1 MNQKHYRISFGSTGA
16 TLKAESLTQDQ
27 VKYWNQQS
35 HLTLIDSIL
44 DPKIQQK
51 VPTQLQLKHH
61 EEMGNIRSVA
71 GPWFNSSTVCS
82 IFEESTN
89 TIIDAFSLT
98 HLTQNQI
105 KVIDDIQIRPA
116 SLIIEIEEEGEYF
129 ASVTT
134 PYEFDRNRISVTAEH
149 FRNDEGV
156 ITSILYDN
164 LEYTPQ
170 QKTSERC
177 FHAFISEVR
186 TNL

>member
-1 MNQKHYRISFGSTGA
+1 MNQQRYRISFGSTGA

-27 VKYWNQQS
+27 VEYWNKQS

-44 DPKIQQK
+44 DPEIQLK
-51 VPTQLQLKHH
+51 VPTELQLKHH
-61 EEMGNIRSVA
+61 EEMGNITSVA

-98 HLTQNQI
+98 HLTQNQV
-105 KVIDDIQIRPA
+105 KVIDEIQIRPA

-134 PYEFDRNRISVTAEH
+134 PYEFDRNLISVTAEH

-164 LEYTPQ
+164 TEYKLQ
-170 QKTSERC
+170 QDTSERC
-177 FHAFISEVR
+177 FNAFI
-186 TNL
+186 T

>member
-44 DPKIQQK
+44 DPEVQLK
-51 VPTQLQLKHH
+51 VPIQLQLKHH
-61 EEMGNIRSVA
+61 EEMGNIRSVT
-71 GPWFNSSTVCS
+71 GPWFKHSTVCS
-82 IFEESTN
+82 IFEEITN

-98 HLTQNQI
+98 HLTQNQV
-105 KVIDDIQIRPA
+105 KVIDEIQIRPA

-156 ITSILYDN
+156 ITSIRYDN
-164 LEYTPQ
+164 TEHNLQ
-170 QKTSERC
+170 QDTSEQC
-177 FHAFISEVR
+177 FNAFIS
-186 TNL
+186 

>member
-1 MNQKHYRISFGSTGA
+1 MNQQRYRISFGSTGA
-16 TLKAESLTQDQ
+16 TLKAVSLTQDQ

-44 DPKIQQK
+44 DPEVQLK
-51 VPTQLQLKHH
+51 VPIQLQLKHH
-61 EEMGNIRSVA
+61 EEMGNIRSGT
-71 GPWFNSSTVCS
+71 GPWFKHSTVCS

-98 HLTQNQI
+98 HLTQNQV
-105 KVIDDIQIRPA
+105 KVIDEIQIRPA

-156 ITSILYDN
+156 ITSIRYDN
-164 LEYTPQ
+164 TEYNLQ
-170 QKTSERC
+170 QDASEQC
-177 FHAFISEVR
+177 FNAFIS
-186 TNL
+186 

>member
-44 DPKIQQK
+44 EPEIQQK
-51 VPTQLQLKHH
+51 VPIQLQLKHH
-61 EEMGNIRSVA
+61 EEMGNIRSVT
-71 GPWFNSSTVCS
+71 GPWFKHSTVCS

-98 HLTQNQI
+98 HLIQNQV
-105 KVIDDIQIRPA
+105 KVIDDIQIRSA

-129 ASVTT
+129 ALVTT

-164 LEYTPQ
+164 LEYSLQ

-177 FHAFISEVR
+177 FNAFIY
-186 TNL
+186 

>member
-61 EEMGNIRSVA
+61 EEMGNIRSVT
-71 GPWFNSSTVCS
+71 GPWFKHSTVCS

-98 HLTQNQI
+98 HLTQNQV
-105 KVIDDIQIRPA
+105 KVIDDIQIRSA

-129 ASVTT
+129 ALVTT
-134 PYEFDRNRISVTAEH
+134 PYEFDRNRISVTAKH

-156 ITSILYDN
+156 ITSIRYDN
-164 LEYTPQ
+164 LEYSLQ

-177 FHAFISEVR
+177 FNAFIY
-186 TNL
+186 

>member
-1 MNQKHYRISFGSTGA
+1 MNQQRYRISFGSTGA
-16 TLKAESLTQDQ
+16 TLKAVSLTQDQ

-44 DPKIQQK
+44 DPEIQLK
-51 VPTQLQLKHH
+51 VPIQLQLKHH
-61 EEMGNIRSVA
+61 EKMDNIRSVA

-98 HLTQNQI
+98 HLIQNQI
-105 KVIDDIQIRPA
+105 KVIDDIQIRSA

-164 LEYTPQ
+164 IEYSLQ

-177 FHAFISEVR
+177 FNSFIY
-186 TNL
+186 

>member
-27 VKYWNQQS
+27 VEYWNRQS

-44 DPKIQQK
+44 DPEIQQK
-51 VPTQLQLKHH
+51 VPTELQLKHH
-61 EEMGNIRSVA
+61 EETGNIRSIT
-71 GPWFNSSTVCS
+71 GPWFNSSTICS

-98 HLTQNQI
+98 HLTQDQI
-105 KVIDDIQIRPA
+105 KVIDDIQIRSA

-134 PYEFDRNRISVTAEH
+134 PYEFDRNQISIAAEH
-149 FRNDEGV
+149 FRNNEGV
-156 ITSILYDN
+156 ITSIRYDN
-164 LEYTPQ
+164 TKYSLQ
-170 QKTSERC
+170 QETSERC
-177 FHAFISEVR
+177 FNAFIS
-186 TNL
+186 